1 MNRWLNQISMRA
13 KLSLLA
19 LAGMLGLLL
28 IAMFLV
34 HEQYQY
40 SLLQRQAQVRQAVET
55 ASGVLAWA
63 QQQEASGALAR
74 EQAQAMAQAA
84 IAKMRYG
91 NNEYFWINDLQGTM
105 LMHPIKPELQG
116 KGGDTIRD
124 PNGLLVTMEAAKL
137 GRNGG
142 KGFFHYLW
150 PKPGKDQ
157 PVGKISYV
165 QGFQPWGWVVASGLY
180 IDDLREDFLA
190 NVGKVAAGI
199 GVLLLIVGWMA
210 YAISTSIVLGVHR
223 AVKALD
229 AMAQGD
235 LSIPIRINGKDEISV
250 LLQTLSRMQ
259 AQLVSVV
266 SSVRRGSESVAL
278 ASAEIAQGNQDLSAR
293 TEGQAS
299 ALEET
304 AASMEQL
311 NSTVRQNADNAR
323 QANQLAQSA
332 SCVATQGGEVV
343 QDVVRTMKEINE
355 SSARIADIIGVI
367 DSIAFQT
374 NILALNAAVEAAR
387 AGEQGRGFAVVASEV
402 RALAGR
408 SAEAAREIKGL
419 ISTSVER
426 VEAGSALVDRAG
438 QTMAEVVQSIQ
449 RVTDIMGEISAAS
462 SEQSRGVDQVNEAVT
477 QMDQTTQQNA
487 ALVEEMAAAASSLNA
502 QAQELVGTVA
512 VFQLG
517 AQGAGAGSRPP
528 APRPQAAAPRVSAA
542 KPAPQAAPR
551 PTAKPAL
558 ARPAP
563 APKAPP
569 AAPQTSAPKDDDWES
584 F

>member
-63 QQQEASGALAR
+63 QQQEASGALPR

-502 QAQELVGTVA
+502 QAQELVSTVA

>member
-13 KLSLLA
+13 KLGLLA
-19 LAGMLGLLL
+19 LAGMVGLLL

-63 QQQEASGALAR
+63 QQQEASGALPR

-124 PNGLLVTMEAAKL
+124 PNGLLVTMEAARL
-137 GRNGG
+137 GGNGG
-142 KGFFHYLW
+142 HGFFHYLW

-229 AMAQGD
+229 AIAQGE
-235 LSIPIRINGKDEISV
+235 LSVPIRANGKDEISV

-259 AQLVSVV
+259 AQLASVV

-293 TEGQAS
+293 TESQAS

-332 SCVATQGGEVV
+332 SSVATQGGEVV
-343 QDVVRTMKEINE
+343 QDVVHTMKEINA

-419 ISTSVER
+419 IGASVER
-426 VEAGSALVDRAG
+426 MEAGTVLADRAG

-462 SEQSRGVDQVNEAVT
+462 SEQSRGVDQVNDAVT

-502 QAQELVGTVA
+502 QAQELVSTVA

-528 APRPQAAAPRVSAA
+528 APRPPAAAKVSATQ
-542 KPAPQAAPR
+542 PVPQAAPR
-551 PTAKPAL
+551 PAAPPAL
-558 ARPAP
+558 RRPAP
-563 APKAPP
+563 ALQMPP
-569 AAPQTSAPKDDDWES
+569 ARPATRAPGNDDWES